1 MTFNLEDLT
10 STPNKLAE
18 HYSKFKVTERMLF
31 TGHSHQAW
39 PNCGLEA
46 QQEAWK
52 DAADLIDDK
61 WGKAFEKAEE
71 VKQGYSKLLN
81 DNSGNIT
88 LASNTHDLIIKLFS
102 ALPLKYKPRIVTT
115 DGEFHSIRRQLDRL
129 SEEGVEII
137 KISSNPVSQVVEK
150 IIDDIKSVRGVKTA
164 VVYIS
169 SVFFNSGLIL
179 PRLNELAA
187 FCNEK
192 EITLVIDAYHHLNV
206 VPFSI
211 EENDLQNAFI
221 TGGGYKYCQLG
232 EGNALLR
239 SPKDCEMRPVITG
252 WYSEFTALSSKKK
265 AGEIL
270 YGQKGDIFAGA
281 TYDPTSNYRAAR
293 VFQFF
298 NEMNLSPVFLR
309 EVSQHQI
316 GLLIQEFDKL
326 DLDPKII
333 KRDMSVSLENIGGFL
348 VLYSESAGKISEMLK
363 EKNVWTDYRGNVLRF
378 GPAPYIS
385 DEQVKEAIKLLG
397 GVVKS
402 LN

>member
-1 MTFNLEDLT
+1 MKFNLEDL
-10 STPNKLAE
+10 SISPNKLAE

-39 PNCGLEA
+39 PNCGFEA
-46 QQEAWK
+46 QQETWN
-52 DAADLIDDK
+52 DAADLVDDK

-71 VKQGYSKLLN
+71 VKKGYSKLLN

-102 ALPLKYKPRIVTT
+102 ALPLKDKPRIVTT

-129 SEEGVEII
+129 SEEGIEIV
-137 KISSNPVSQVVEK
+137 KVPSNHVSQVVEK
-150 IIDDIKSVRGVKTA
+150 IIEALKSSEGKRTA
-164 VVYIS
+164 AVYVS

-179 PRLNELAA
+179 PGLKELAG
-187 FCNEK
+187 FCSEN
-192 EITLVIDAYHHLNV
+192 EITFVVDAYHHLNV
-206 VPFSI
+206 VPFSV
-211 EENDLQNAFI
+211 EEYNLQNAFI

-232 EGNALLR
+232 EGNAFLR
-239 SPKDCEMRPVITG
+239 SPKDCEMRPLITG

-270 YGQKGDIFAGA
+270 YGQKGDVFAGA
-281 TYDPTSNYRAAR
+281 TYDPTSNYRAAK

-298 NEMNLSPVFLR
+298 NELNLYPEFLR

-316 GLLIQEFDKL
+316 GLLIREFDKL

-333 KRDMSVSLENIGGFL
+333 RRDTSISLENVGGFL

-363 EKNVWTDYRGNVLRF
+363 EKNVWTDYRGNVLRL

-385 DEQVKEAIKLLG
+385 DEQIKEAMKLLG
-397 GVVKS
+397 VVVKN